1 MTSGGQP
8 RELTWLLEPSEG
20 LQAPLVS
27 DTAVPQNIQAVIVC
41 PHLEKGGIGPI
52 PLIEN
57 FLHHIFPV
65 AELKPYGSF
74 VRLSSCI
81 RLDR

>member
-1 MTSGGQP
+1 MVVSP

-27 DTAVPQNIQAVIVC
+27 HTAVAQNVQVVIIC
-41 PHLEKGGIGPI
+41 PHLEKRGIGPI
-52 PLIEN
+52 PLIKN
-57 FLHHIFPV
+57 FLDHVFPV
-65 AELKPYGSF
+65 AELKPYGPF

-81 RLDR
+81 RLHP